1 MKPSQFSYE
10 PGAKLG
16 LDSSI
21 DVTPTVRSLDQTA
34 SSLAYKQDN
43 VLVLLYIALGWTESG
58 AGDKSPT

>member
-1 MKPSQFSYE
+1 MSSI
-10 PGAKLG
+10 ARNR
-16 LDSSI
+16 DSSI

-43 VLVLLYIALGWTESG
+43 VLALLYIALGWTKSG